1 MTISIKHSLLSLLVL
16 GMCFVFGCKENPPA
30 SLYQDKP
37 SIGPT
42 LTGVSPNDSALAGV
56 STVTISGTGFSPVRE
71 YNFVNFGSKPATV
84 LEATATQLRV
94 TAPIFVSDSTPVKV
108 AVQGQE
114 LFSNAIAYKLKAA
127 VAEFGVLANT
137 VEEPFGITC
146 DTAGNVYVSLLSGGG
161 TGLGVKKITPAGVR
175 SDYSPVFSSS
185 VNKWTSMKLG
195 PGGFIYTAANRNAV
209 FRIPAGGGSSAPW
222 ASVAAAN
229 VSFVHD
235 FDFDQ
240 AGNIWGGGDNQ
251 NIVRVAQDRSV
262 KGFPF
267 TGDVRGVRY
276 FQSYLYLATKNDT
289 VWNIW
294 RTRIVSADSI
304 GPRELYV
311 NFTSKFGSLA
321 GAYALTFAAD
331 GDLFVGTDSVAGSLA
346 VIHPDKSAE
355 RFYPGLFS
363 GQIQSMAYGKGTE
376 LYLSRTG
383 STDALKKILR
393 VNTQKL
399 GAPYYGRQ

>member
-1 MTISIKHSLLSLLVL
+1 MIISIKQTLLALVVM
-16 GMCFVFGCKENPPA
+16 GMCIAAGCKEAPPA
-30 SLYQDKP
+30 SVYQEKP

-42 LTGVSPNDSALAGV
+42 LTGLSPNDSALAGV
-56 STVTISGTGFSPVRE
+56 STVTITGSGFAPVRE
-71 YNFVNFGSKPATV
+71 YNFVNFGSKAATV
-84 LEATATQLRV
+84 LEATTTQLKV

-127 VAEFGVLANT
+127 VAGFGGLPNT

-161 TGLGVKKITPAGVR
+161 TGLGVKKITPSGVR

-195 PGGFIYTAANRNAV
+195 PGGFLYTAANRNAI
-209 FRIPAGGGSSAPW
+209 FRIPAGGGGAAPW

-229 VSFVHD
+229 VTFVYD

-240 AGNIWGGGDNQ
+240 QGNIWGGGDNQ

-267 TGDVRGVRY
+267 AGDVRGVRY
-276 FQSYLYLATKNDT
+276 FQNYLYLATKNDS

-304 GPRELYV
+304 SPRELYV
-311 NFTSKFGSLA
+311 NFSSKFGSLA
-321 GAYALTFAAD
+321 GAYAITFAAD
-331 GDLFVGTDSVAGSLA
+331 GDLFVGTDSSAGSVA

-355 RFYPGLFS
+355 RFYSGLFS
-363 GQIQSMAYGKGTE
+363 GLTQSMAYGKGTE

-393 VNTQKL
+393 VNTQKQ